1 MKVFDVSIG
10 DVTILRDMDPFV
22 SAGSKLLPGD
32 EFIDLQVRGGQ
43 LYADNMAVGSSA
55 IHKDKFEIKFRRGK
69 ADNPKVNAIM
79 LVRGGLDN
87 THYGTYNA
95 YKEAMLQIQREKEE
109 ARAKAEQFFAED
121 AYDYEERVDGRG
133 PFNQFLK
140 HDWALEASVAIFL
153 VIFFRVVMPHNSTSN
168 TETSSG
174 NVSSKET
181 ETN

>member
-1 MKVFDVSIG
+1 
-10 DVTILRDMDPFV
+10 
-22 SAGSKLLPGD
+22 
-32 EFIDLQVRGGQ
+32 
-43 LYADNMAVGSSA
+43 MAVGSTA
-55 IHKDKFEIKFRRGK
+55 IHKDKVEIKFKRGK
-69 ADNPKVNAIM
+69 NDNPKVNAIM
-79 LVRGGLDN
+79 LVRGGLEN

-153 VIFFRVVMPHNSTSN
+153 VIFFRVVMPHNSSAASADK
-168 TETSSG
+168 ES
-174 NVSSKET
+174 SSKEK
-181 ETN
+181 EN